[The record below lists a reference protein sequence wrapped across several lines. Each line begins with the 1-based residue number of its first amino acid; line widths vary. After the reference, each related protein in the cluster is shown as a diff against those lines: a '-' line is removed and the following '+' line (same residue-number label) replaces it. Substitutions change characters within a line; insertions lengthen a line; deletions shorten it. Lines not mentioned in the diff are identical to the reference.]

1 MKILLSIKP
10 EFAEKI
16 LQGKKHY
23 EFRKVLPKAQGIKT
37 IIIYATM
44 PLGKIVG
51 EFDIEKILSDTPR
64 NIWSETA
71 DFSGI
76 SKRFFN
82 DYFQG
87 KDVAHAI
94 KVKKVRRY
102 SSPRELS
109 SILESGIAPQSFCY
123 VS

>member
-16 LQGKKHY
+16 LQGQKHY
-23 EFRKVLPKAQGIKT
+23 EFRKVLPKAPGIKT
-37 IIIYATM
+37 IVIYATM
-44 PLGKIVG
+44 PLGKVVG
-51 EFDIEKILSDTPR
+51 EFDIAEILSDTPR

-109 SILESGIAPQSFCY
+109 SIIASGIAPQSFCY
-123 VS
+123 IN

>member
-1 MKILLSIKP
+1 MKVLLSIKP

-16 LQGKKHY
+16 LRGQKHY
-23 EFRKVLPKAQGIKT
+23 EFRKVLPKAPGLKT
-37 IIIYATM
+37 IVIYATM

-51 EFDIEKILSDTPR
+51 EFDIAEILSDTPR

-71 DFSGI
+71 NFSGI

-82 DYFQG
+82 EYFQG
-87 KDVAHAI
+87 KEIAHAI

-102 SSPRELS
+102 RTPRELS
-109 SILESGIAPQSFCY
+109 SVLASGIAPQSFCY
-123 VS
+123 IN

>member
-1 MKILLSIKP
+1 MKVLLSIKP

-16 LQGKKHY
+16 LQGEKHY
-23 EFRKVLPKAQGIKT
+23 EFRKVLPKAPGIKT
-37 IIIYATM
+37 IIIYATL
-44 PLGKIVG
+44 PLGKVVG
-51 EFDIEKILSDTPR
+51 EFDIAEILSDTPR

-82 DYFQG
+82 DYFEG
-87 KDVAHAI
+87 REVAHAI

-109 SILESGIAPQSFCY
+109 SILASGIAPQSFCY
-123 VS
+123 IN